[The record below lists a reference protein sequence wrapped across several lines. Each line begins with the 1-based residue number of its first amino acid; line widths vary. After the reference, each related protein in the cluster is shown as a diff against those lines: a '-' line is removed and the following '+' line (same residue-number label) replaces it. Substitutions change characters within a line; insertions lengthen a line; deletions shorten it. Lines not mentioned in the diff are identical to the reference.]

1 MQPRLHQH
9 TLITVSKK
17 PLFVCA
23 EAQETAHFQCSAV
36 PSVSLLHVPRCQS
49 RASILSA
56 SCLETNR
63 GAVRACTHIHTHHRG
78 ARAVKNMTPLKMQ
91 ILTTG
96 GTENPSGIC
105 FYCVSIS
112 LLVWL
117 WMYTSFYLLWL
128 EAQQCERQAEMRNS
142 VKLPSGLSSGL
153 NSTQQRMPLSTSCA
167 KYERLQAR
175 NTWNV

>member
-1 MQPRLHQH
+1 MRKHKKQHISSAARSQVFHFSMCPDVSRELPSCQPAAWRPTGGLSECAH
-9 TLITVSKK
+9 T
-17 PLFVCA
+17 
-23 EAQETAHFQCSAV
+23 
-36 PSVSLLHVPRCQS
+36 
-49 RASILSA
+49 
-56 SCLETNR
+56 
-63 GAVRACTHIHTHHRG
+63 HTHHRG

-128 EAQQCERQAEMRNS
+128 EAQQRERQAEMRNS

-167 KYERLQAR
+167 KYERLQTR